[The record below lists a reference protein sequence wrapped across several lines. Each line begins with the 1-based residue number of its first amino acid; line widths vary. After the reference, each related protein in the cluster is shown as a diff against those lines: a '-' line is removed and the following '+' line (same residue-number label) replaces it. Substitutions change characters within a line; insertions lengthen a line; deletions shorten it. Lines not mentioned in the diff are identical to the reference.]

1 MSTNIPKTVAKLA
14 NIPEFEEAFKN
25 MEKDFASDPCFYQ
38 GERTVPEPN
47 VEQTKQKDE
56 QSKKRGRTDE

>member
-38 GERTVPEPN
+38 GDCTD
-47 VEQTKQKDE
+47 VEQFKQKDE
-56 QSKKRGRTDE
+56 HSNKRIRTDE